1 MKKFAIFLCFIF
13 VFAMS
18 FFAYKINFVFAD
30 SEIIEINNEN
40 ISEILEDFDVNGS
53 YKLTENIELSGTN
66 CIINN
71 FSGTFD
77 GNGKTITINLNLTG
91 GNAGLFGKL
100 INAEIK
106 NLFVV
111 VNVKNLDEIES
122 AVNFGGIAGEA
133 VGGIIDSCKTV
144 VNFYNENQPISSNQ
158 TLNFGGIV
166 GKTQGTI
173 ITNSFAQNDVK
184 FEATNEANF
193 GGIVGKMA
201 NGRIENCYAAPNQ
214 TLIDNLEGVVSEIA
228 NFNITNN
235 GSSSVCFGG
244 IVGYLE
250 GSSFNITS
258 VLSIAYLNQQNVV
271 FGGLV
276 GKINPNELYL
286 QKSDDITYGKY
297 LKVSN
302 STMSTFNKA
311 VGNIDEIP
319 FVVHSSN
326 EEITTFPTNADYF
339 ENGTFDD
346 IKAWDFNQVWKKQ
359 NIYDAGGLFLP
370 DLQIFSSLTISLQYQ
385 NYANYYE
392 LTFDGEDKSVTSK
405 EFSIGAPVK
414 LKVKLKSTQIDG
426 TNIIPEKFYQI
437 VCLRKIGTSDF
448 AENLIKDGDEYYYE
462 FDCSNKTAGSYY
474 VEIKGKPVS
483 VYVHIQNDEGVQN
496 SAANTYGKI
505 KYLNEEK
512 TQQFSFS
519 MNYAD
524 DSDVKTIEA
533 VEISD
538 AYKFAG
544 FKDEN
549 NAQPHLQT
557 NSKSFQFKLNNL
569 NQSLPKVVCEED
581 ELVCNIYATF
591 SNNTTSVEFGLTKD
605 AGKILIDGQE
615 IVSKKSISLIAN
627 KEYEIQ
633 IVANEGYE
641 INKILLNNSEI
652 ELNNN
657 KIQFSKSENNK
668 FNVKFSKIETEQ
680 HSVNIWWIIIPIVSA
695 LAIAGIV
702 VLIVFTIKRK
712 NENSYKKHFRY

>member
-13 VFAMS
+13 IFAMP
-18 FFAYKINFVFAD
+18 FFAYKINFVLAD

-40 ISEILEDFDVNGS
+40 ISEILEDFDVNGN

-100 INAEIK
+100 TNANIS
-106 NLFVV
+106 NLCVL
-111 VNVKNLDEIES
+111 VNVDECNITS
-122 AVNFGGIAGEA
+122 ALNFGAVAGA
-133 VGGIIDSCKTV
+133 AIGGKIDSCKTI
-144 VNFYNENQPISSNQ
+144 VNFYNENQAISSNYAI
-158 TLNFGGIV
+158 NFGGLI
-166 GKTQGTI
+166 GSEEGTTI
-173 ITNSFAQNDVK
+173 ANSFAQNDVK
-184 FEATNEANF
+184 FETTTEANF

-201 NGRIENCYAAPNQ
+201 NGRVENCYAAPNQ
-214 TLIDNLEGVVSEIA
+214 DLIDNLEGVVSEIA

-250 GSSFNITS
+250 GSSFKLTS
-258 VLSIAYLNQQNVV
+258 VLSIAYLNQQNVIY
-271 FGGLV
+271 GGLV
-276 GKINPNELYL
+276 GKINSSELFSP
-286 QKSDDITYGKY
+286 KSDDITYGKY

-302 STMSTFNKA
+302 STMATFNKA
-311 VGNIDEIP
+311 VGNIDKIP

-326 EEITTFPTNADYF
+326 EEITAFPTNADYF

-359 NIYDAGGLFLP
+359 NIYDAGGIFLP

-392 LTFDGEDKSVTSK
+392 LTFDGENKSVTSK
-405 EFSIGAPVK
+405 EFLIGAPVK
-414 LKVKLKSTQIDG
+414 LKVKLKSTPIYG

-437 VCLRKIGTSDF
+437 VCLKKIGTSDF
-448 AENLIKDGDEYYYE
+448 SENLIKDGDEYYYE

-496 SAANTYGKI
+496 SEAKAYGKI
-505 KYLNEEK
+505 KFLNEEK

-549 NAQPHLQT
+549 KNEPHLQT

-569 NQSLPKVVCEED
+569 NSSLPKVVCEED
-581 ELVCNIYATF
+581 ELVCNVYATF

-668 FNVKFSKIETEQ
+668 FNVKFSKIETEE
-680 HSVNIWWIIIPIVSA
+680 HSVNIWWIIIPIVSV